1 MVSKLG
7 TGSSYAEEQKLRDA
21 AERGDIGEV
30 VRLIESGVSVNSS
43 DGVSSDCTCT
53 YIVLCLLPSNPI
65 YRHREFSIP
74 GTAANIGSSI
84 K

>member
-1 MVSKLG
+1 MIHSMLSKLG

-30 VRLIESGVSVNSS
+30 VRLIESGVSVNLS

-53 YIVLCLLPSNPI
+53 C
-65 YRHREFSIP
+65 
-74 GTAANIGSSI
+74 
-84 K
+84 